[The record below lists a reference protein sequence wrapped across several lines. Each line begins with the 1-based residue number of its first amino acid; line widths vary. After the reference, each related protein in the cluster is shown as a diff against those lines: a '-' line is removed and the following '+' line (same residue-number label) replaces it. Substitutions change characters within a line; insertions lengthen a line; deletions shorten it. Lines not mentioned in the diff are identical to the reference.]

1 MDIQTLQAVLNEMN
15 LVRTRFQ
22 MSDIDEESDFSMGK
36 LVAMDHVL
44 TILRDSIEYEAELRD
59 MEAV

>member
-1 MDIQTLQAVLNEMN
+1 MDIQTLQAVMNEMN